1 VKLDVVPFN
10 LDVTLCCGQVFRW
23 EKKSG
28 WWYGVVRD
36 QPVKIRQINAELEF
50 ANADEKFIENYFGL
64 DDDLQE
70 IRAKIGK
77 DEHVRK
83 ALREFWGLRVVRQ
96 DPWECLISYICA
108 TYKGIT
114 AIKNMLLKL
123 SKKFGEKTSFDGCD
137 FYTFPTPEKLAKT
150 TESDLMEC
158 GLGYRAKYV
167 LEASKKIVDNDFDL
181 EGLRKMPYQQA
192 KKELVSLPGVG
203 LKVADCILLFSLGKL
218 EAFPVDVWV
227 KRVILKHYAAQF
239 PNAFIEKI
247 SSHDSLSN
255 AEYEKLNEF
264 GRNYFGEYAGYAQEY
279 LYHYERMTHKT
290 HF

>member
-1 VKLDVVPFN
+1 VKLDAVPFN

-23 EKKSG
+23 EKKG
-28 WWYGVVRD
+28 DWWYGIVRD
-36 QPVKIRQINAELEF
+36 QAFKIRQVNAKLEF

-64 DDDLQE
+64 DDDLQR

-77 DEHVRK
+77 DEHIRK
-83 ALREFWGLRVVRQ
+83 AIREFWGLRVVRQ

-108 TYKGIT
+108 TYKSIT

-123 SKKFGEKTSFDGCD
+123 SKKFGEKASFVGCD

-150 TESDLMEC
+150 TENDLMEC

-167 LEASKKIVDNDFDL
+167 LEASRKIVDNDFDL
-181 EGLRKMPYQQA
+181 EDLRKMPYQQA
-192 KKELVSLPGVG
+192 KKELVSFPGVG
-203 LKVADCILLFSLGKL
+203 LKVADCILLFSLGKR

-227 KRVILKHYAAQF
+227 KRAILKHYAAQF
-239 PNAFIEKI
+239 PNSFIEKI

-264 GRNYFGEYAGYAQEY
+264 GRKYFGEYAGYAQEY
-279 LYHYERMTHKT
+279 LYHYERMQC
-290 HF
+290 